1 MITFERI
8 AHLDEIAD
16 WKQALLQ
23 SLVAPLD
30 GYWETAI
37 IARAPHYRIL
47 VNGRAA
53 GYFAADDKKRLLQF
67 YAVEPADPLF
77 DAVIESEGVETA
89 VAGTNDPAFLSL
101 CLDRQKAVAVNT
113 YLFHDVYQV
122 TPDLPAYPKAEF
134 RLSVVDELEQL
145 LAFYERNDDFE
156 DSEAIADSGGQRD
169 FIQSLIANKQS
180 FGLYDGETLLGI
192 GECRISANQMPY
204 ADIGMIVDKDHR
216 RRGVGT
222 AVLARL
228 KARCYSQNTVPICS
242 CAAENIAS
250 RKTIE
255 KAGFVAAHRMLDI
268 QF

>member
-1 MITFERI
+1 MITFERV

-16 WKQALLQ
+16 WKRAYLQ

-30 GYWETAI
+30 GYWETAV
-37 IARAPHYRIL
+37 IARAHHYRIL

-67 YAVEPADPLF
+67 YAVEQAGPLF
-77 DAVIESEGVETA
+77 DAVIESEWMETA
-89 VAGTNDPAFLSL
+89 VAGTNDPVFLSL

-113 YLFHDVYQV
+113 YLFHDARQV
-122 TPDLPAYPKAEF
+122 IPNLPAYPEAEF
-134 RLSVVDELEQL
+134 RSSAANELERL
-145 LAFYERNDDFE
+145 LAFHKHNDEFQ
-156 DSEAIADSGGQRD
+156 DSEAIADLGGQRN
-169 FIQSLIANKQS
+169 FIQSLIANRQS
-180 FGLYDGETLLGI
+180 FSLYDGSTLLGV
-192 GECRISANQMPY
+192 GEYRISASQPPY

-222 AVLARL
+222 AILARL
-228 KARCYSQNTVPICS
+228 KAHCYNQNTVPICS
-242 CAAENIAS
+242 CAVENSAS

-255 KAGFVAAHRMLDI
+255 KAGFVAAHRMLDV